1 VRFEGHRL
9 LPVALVTLLT
19 LVARPIS
26 AAHYEVGIN
35 QEQHYRFLE
44 KAKVWQDPQ
53 PDDILSTEANG
64 ARIVDRLDC
73 EFVPYEFAG
82 GATPKFLC
90 AVLDGSGVA
99 THDIVKIKYGR
110 TNREIPGEVAGANL
124 LRHLGF
130 GGDHMQVA
138 RMLVCSGNGC
148 PKGDAPAESIAPLPG
163 HSSREI
169 LQWVAVERRM
179 EGHELLVGDKQGF
192 SMSELAS
199 VSRTGLDKTQAD
211 AFFLLLAFVNH
222 GDSKRSNQRLMC
234 LPDQMDEETRECRA
248 PFAMVH
254 DAGSFFGS
262 GAQRKKPGLSAWASE
277 RVFSG
282 NKCTVQVH
290 SGWSGSN
297 FPAVR
302 ISEEGRQFLLEKLR
316 AMVDS
321 PDHNEIR
328 NLFTGA
334 HMDLDTHSTIDGWVG
349 TFIEKVGE
357 IERAGPCD

>member
-1 VRFEGHRL
+1 
-9 LPVALVTLLT
+9 
-19 LVARPIS
+19 
-26 AAHYEVGIN
+26 
-35 QEQHYRFLE
+35 
-44 KAKVWQDPQ
+44 
-53 PDDILSTEANG
+53 
-64 ARIVDRLDC
+64 
-73 EFVPYEFAG
+73 
-82 GATPKFLC
+82 
-90 AVLDGSGVA
+90 
-99 THDIVKIKYGR
+99 
-110 TNREIPGEVAGANL
+110 
-124 LRHLGF
+124 
-130 GGDHMQVA
+130 
-138 RMLVCSGNGC
+138 
-148 PKGDAPAESIAPLPG
+148 
-163 HSSREI
+163 
-169 LQWVAVERRM
+169 M

-234 LPDQMDEETRECRA
+234 LPDQMDEETRECRT